1 MSKRPAPHSEQAAP
15 TPAAAADVNDAGSRP
30 DCSRREF
37 LGRGAGALAG
47 AAVGAQTGVDPQPA
61 YAANTAPRKVRVAV
75 VGGGFGRSFY
85 FHEHPDCIVEAVS
98 DLRPDRRAQLMKTF
112 RCQKSYDSLEELVRD
127 PKIDAVFC
135 ATDGPLHTQ
144 HTELCMRHGKH
155 VMTAV
160 PAACKSL
167 DDCYFLLE
175 TVRKYGLTYMMA
187 ETSHYQ
193 QSTISARKFYQAG
206 EFGELFYCESE
217 YLHPGGE
224 YLSFRDG
231 KRTWRYGFPPG
242 NYPTHDTAHL
252 VGVTGE
258 RLVEVTCH
266 GWSQEDPRL
275 EDNFYDNPFNN
286 ATVLFKTD
294 RGHSFRMLRWGAGAV
309 RGCERAEWIGS
320 KMSFYSAHPNGMG
333 PVIVRAT
340 REKETDDAGFGR
352 FRSSLEQ
359 YEQPNW
365 WATDM
370 LPEPLRHNSGH
381 HGSHTFLTHEFVDA
395 LAHERKPAV
404 DVHEALAYTAPG
416 IVAQESAL
424 RGGELMKIPTF
435 D

>member
-1 MSKRPAPHSEQAAP
+1 MTKRPAQSAAETP
-15 TPAAAADVNDAGSRP
+15 EGRPAARAQKATQRG
-30 DCSRREF
+30 CCRREF
-37 LGRGAGALAG
+37 LGRGAGALTG
-47 AAVGAQTGVDPQPA
+47 AAVASQTALAVHAD
-61 YAANTAPRKVRVAV
+61 TAPKKVRVAI
-75 VGGGFGRSFY
+75 VGGRFGCGFY

-98 DLRPDRRAQLMKTF
+98 DLRPDRRANLMKVC
-112 RCQKSYDSLEELVRD
+112 RCEKSYDSLEELVRD

-144 HTELCMRHGKH
+144 HTETCMRHGKH

-160 PAACKSL
+160 PAAVGSL
-167 DDCYFLLE
+167 DDCHFLLE
-175 TVRKYGLTYMMA
+175 TVKKHGLTYMMA
-187 ETSHYQ
+187 ETSYFQ
-193 QSTISARKFYQAG
+193 QSTISARKFYGAG

-224 YLSFRDG
+224 YLSFVAG

-258 RLVEVTCH
+258 RLVEVACH
-266 GWSQEDPRL
+266 GWAAEDDPRL

-286 ATVLFKTD
+286 VTALFKTD
-294 RGHSFRMLRWGAGAV
+294 RGHSFRLLRWGAGAV
-309 RGCERAEWIGS
+309 RGCERAEWIGT

-340 REKETDDAGFGR
+340 REREKDDAGFGR
-352 FRSSLEQ
+352 FRAGLEE

-365 WATDM
+365 WSTEM

-395 LAHERKPAV
+395 LVHDRKPAV

-416 IVAQESAL
+416 IVAQQSAQQ
-424 RGGELMKIPTF
+424 GGELMKIPSF

>member
-1 MSKRPAPHSEQAAP
+1 MSSHQTASSGTGAEA
-15 TPAAAADVNDAGSRP
+15 PAASSDSTAARS

-37 LGRGAGALAG
+37 LERGAGALAG
-47 AAVGAQTGVDPQPA
+47 GAIASQAARGAHVDS
-61 YAANTAPRKVRVAV
+61 APRKVRIGI
-75 VGGGFGRSFY
+75 VGGRFGCSFY

-98 DLRPDRRAQLMKTF
+98 DLRADRRANLMKVY
-112 RCQKSYDSLEELVRD
+112 RCEKSYDSLEELVLD
-127 PKIDAVFC
+127 KNVDAVFC

-144 HTELCMRHGKH
+144 HTETCMRHGKH

-160 PAACKSL
+160 PAALGSL
-167 DDCYFLLE
+167 DDCHFLLE
-175 TVRKYGLTYMMA
+175 TVKKYGLTYMMA
-187 ETSHYQ
+187 ETSYYQ
-193 QSTISARKFYQAG
+193 QSTISARKFYG
-206 EFGELFYCESE
+206 EGLFGELFYCESE

-224 YLSFRDG
+224 SLSYEGG

-258 RLVEVTCH
+258 RLVEVVCH
-266 GWSQEDPRL
+266 GWADDDPRL
-275 EDNFYDNPFNN
+275 VDNFYGNPFKC
-286 ATVLFKTD
+286 ATALFKTD

-320 KMSFYSAHPNGMG
+320 AISFYSAHPNGMG

-340 REKETDDAGFGR
+340 REKEKDDAGFGR
-352 FRSSLEQ
+352 FRSSLEK

-395 LAHERKPAV
+395 LAHGRKPAI

-424 RGGELMKIPTF
+424 RDGELMKIPSF